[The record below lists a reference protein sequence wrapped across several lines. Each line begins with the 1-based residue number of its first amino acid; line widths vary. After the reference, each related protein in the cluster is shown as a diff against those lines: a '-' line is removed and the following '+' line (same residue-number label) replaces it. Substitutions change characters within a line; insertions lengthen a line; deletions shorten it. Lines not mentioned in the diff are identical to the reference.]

1 MSTSLTDELTKL
13 VMSSAFDSLVL
24 LLSGLDLVSFIFTLL
39 KSFDIDSNVIVDI
52 ADVGDAWLRFED
64 EEEGGLEISDETLF
78 WGTLARSDG
87 TGDKSMGHVVAVLLL
102 ELKLD
107 EFAE

>member
-52 ADVGDAWLRFED
+52 ADVGDA
-64 EEEGGLEISDETLF
+64 
-78 WGTLARSDG
+78 
-87 TGDKSMGHVVAVLLL
+87 
-102 ELKLD
+102 
-107 EFAE
+107 